1 VLGDF
6 DKSTVENPLENMTD
20 SYIPSSANEQSP
32 TGFIIVGI
40 ILVIF
45 IISATALL
53 SVYVMHES
61 KLKRRRR

>member
-1 VLGDF
+1 
-6 DKSTVENPLENMTD
+6 MTD

-45 IISATALL
+45 MISATALL